1 MATNLRKTVTDA
13 GYITVGLAVLAVQ
26 QGQARGRELREHA
39 AKSRACVTNRTHEL
53 QAKLETRTRTARDQ
67 AEAQVRTT
75 VDRTR
80 VTVNRTKDRT
90 KELGSELGKRV
101 EPVVGQVQS
110 QFGQVQAQLGEIPER
125 VVQAMEPVTARFRE
139 LAGNAA

>member
-1 MATNLRKTVTDA
+1 MATIRKTVTDA
-13 GYITVGLAVLAVQ
+13 GYITVGLVVLAVQ
-26 QGQARGRELREHA
+26 QGQARGRELREQA
-39 AKSRACVTNRTHEL
+39 SKSRACATNRAREL
-53 QAKLETRTRTARDQ
+53 QSKLETRTRTARDQ

-80 VTVNRTKDRT
+80 TSVSRTKDRT

-101 EPVVGQVQS
+101 EPVVGQVHAQL
-110 QFGQVQAQLGEIPER
+110 GQVQSQLGDIPER